1 VLKKH
6 KFSISFFL
14 WMGAVTVL
22 SLLPL
27 KEAPKIEFTLADKI
41 VHFAFYFLACVLGV
55 FFIREKFQS
64 KFSVIQGIIMMAL
77 FTVFYGILIE
87 ILQHTVTVY
96 RKGDVYDALANSIGA
111 IIGSLFLFW
120 LFKKSSLMKWNN

>member
-1 VLKKH
+1 MLKKH